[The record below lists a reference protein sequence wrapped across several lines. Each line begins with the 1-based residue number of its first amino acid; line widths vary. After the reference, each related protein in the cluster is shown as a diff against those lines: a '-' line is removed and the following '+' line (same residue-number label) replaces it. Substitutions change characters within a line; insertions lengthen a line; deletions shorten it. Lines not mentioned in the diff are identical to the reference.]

1 MPAYNKPK
9 YTAAQSQEIKMR
21 ALEVLVNSTIAMTID
36 EIQKADLCLTN
47 TTSQKIARELGDL
60 AEFGLIEKIKNKAG
74 RMTYMSIETA
84 ERYRSI
90 VTPRK
95 GSEDNETVD

>member
-60 AEFGLIEKIKNKAG
+60 AEFGLIEKIKNKVG

-95 GSEDNETVD
+95 E

>member
-9 YTAAQSQEIKMR
+9 YTATQSQEIKMR

-95 GSEDNETVD
+95 E

>member
-60 AEFGLIEKIKNKAG
+60 AEIGLIEKIKNKAG
-74 RMTYMSIETA
+74 RMTYMSFDTS

-95 GSEDNETVD
+95 E

>member
-36 EIQKADLCLTN
+36 EIQKTDLCLTN

-95 GSEDNETVD
+95 E

>member
-1 MPAYNKPK
+1 MPAYSKPK

-95 GSEDNETVD
+95 G

>member
-1 MPAYNKPK
+1 MPTYRKPK

-21 ALEVLVNSTIAMTID
+21 ALEVIVNSTVAMTID
-36 EIQKADLCLTN
+36 EIQKADLCLSG

-60 AEFGLIEKIKNKAG
+60 AEFGMIEKIKNKAG

-90 VTPRK
+90 VAPRK
-95 GSEDNETVD
+95 ENVYAD

>member
-90 VTPRK
+90 VAPK
-95 GSEDNETVD
+95 KE

>member
-47 TTSQKIARELGDL
+47 TTSQKIARELGGL

-95 GSEDNETVD
+95 E

>member
-21 ALEVLVNSTIAMTID
+21 ALEVLVNSTIAMTIN

-95 GSEDNETVD
+95 E

>member
-95 GSEDNETVD
+95 E

>member
-21 ALEVLVNSTIAMTID
+21 TLEVLVNSTIAMTID

-95 GSEDNETVD
+95 E